1 MRPSVDDIAAP
12 PFPRGLPWIGVA
24 NLRMDQQLGRPVLV
38 EFWDFCRPNSLRTLP
53 YLIAWHER
61 YEPAGLRVIGVHT
74 SGFPPSADPDAVA
87 AAVERLAI
95 PYPVVVDVRR
105 ELWSHYGTDG
115 WPTRYL
121 FGPELTLRDLH
132 AGEGGYRETELAIQR
147 ELGAERPPLEPL
159 RPEDAPGVL
168 LPAQSE
174 DVEGAYSG
182 PYAAGAAWA
191 VLSGEGLIRVNGE
204 ERRIDHPGA
213 HPLVDHGR
221 HTEAVLD
228 LRVGEGVTCWATCF
242 TPGVP

>member
-1 MRPSVDDIAAP
+1 MDDIAAP

-24 NLRMDQQLGRPVLV
+24 GLRMDQQLGRPVLV

-61 YEPAGLRVIGVHT
+61 YERAGLRVIGVHT
-74 SGFPPSADPDAVA
+74 SGFPPSTDPEAVA

-105 ELWSHYGTDG
+105 ELWLHYGTDG

-147 ELGAERPPLEPL
+147 ELGVERAPLEPL

-191 VLSGEGLIRVNGE
+191 VLSGEGAIRVNGE

-213 HPLVDHGR
+213 HLLVDHGR
-221 HTEAVLD
+221 HAEASLD

-242 TPGVP
+242 TPGAP